1 MTTFYLI
8 RHGDNDVLS
17 YALAGRA
24 PGVHLNTRG
33 QQQALRLAEHLGGR
47 AIDHIFSSPLERA
60 RETAEPL
67 ARKLGLKAEICDAIT
82 EINYGDWT
90 GKTMTELEQM
100 GGWKQWNTFRSGTRP
115 PGGES
120 ILEVQA
126 RTVGQI
132 EKLRRDLPN
141 SSVALF
147 SHGDPLRSALVYYLG
162 MPLDLLRRLKL
173 HPASVTVL
181 AINEWTAELHAFNLT
196 FEEPDSSSGR

>member
-17 YALAGRA
+17 YALAGRG
-24 PGVHLNTRG
+24 PGVHLNANG
-33 QQQALRLAEHLGGR
+33 QQQALRLAEHMADRG
-47 AIDHIFSSPLERA
+47 IDRIFSSPMERA

-67 ARKLGLKAEICDAIT
+67 ARKLGLKIEICEAIT

-90 GKTMTELEQM
+90 GKTMVELEQVE
-100 GGWKQWNTFRSGTRP
+100 GWKQWNTFRTGTRP

-132 EKLRRDLPN
+132 EKLRRDFPN
-141 SSVALF
+141 SSIALF
-147 SHGDPLRSALVYYLG
+147 SHGDPLRSTIVYYLG
-162 MPLDLLRRLKL
+162 MPLDLIRRLKMN
-173 HPASVTVL
+173 PASVTVL
-181 AINEWTAELHAFNLT
+181 TINDWTAELHAFNLT
-196 FEEPDSSSGR
+196 